1 MAFFEKVINNKSN
14 QYSTDRPLEQALLPV
29 GISMLEVL
37 ADPVATKDERDMAI
51 STIKELLSI

>member
-1 MAFFEKVINNKSN
+1 MAKNKSTKN
-14 QYSTDRPLEQALLPV
+14 KIGQYTTDRPLEEALLPV

-37 ADPVATKDERDMAI
+37 SDPAATKDERDMAI

>member
-1 MAFFEKVINNKSN
+1 MAKNNSSKNKVRS
-14 QYSTDRPLEQALLPV
+14 QYTTDRLLEEALVPV

-37 ADPVATKDERDMAI
+37 SDPSATKDEQDMAI

>member
-1 MAFFEKVINNKSN
+1 MKNNKLN

-37 ADPVATKDERDMAI
+37 ADPAATKDERDMAI
-51 STIKELLSI
+51 STIRELLSI

>member
-1 MAFFEKVINNKSN
+1 MAKNNSTKNKIRS
-14 QYSTDRPLEQALLPV
+14 QYTTDRPLEEALLPV

-37 ADPVATKDERDMAI
+37 SDPAATKDERDMAI